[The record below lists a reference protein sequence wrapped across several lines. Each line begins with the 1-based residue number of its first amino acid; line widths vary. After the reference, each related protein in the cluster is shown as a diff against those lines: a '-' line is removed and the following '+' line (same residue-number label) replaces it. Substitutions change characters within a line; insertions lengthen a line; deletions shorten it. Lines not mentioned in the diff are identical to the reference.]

1 MILHSLGHAKL
12 ILCYTKL
19 LFSVI
24 NCIKLEFVVIVNT
37 QVYKMQYYTAVLLY
51 IKQRTRSQIE
61 NRKMDTNSFFFI
73 IFSLYSLSY
82 YVDGSGTFTG
92 GVSEVKNEKDRSY
105 YASKALQE
113 LEKSSDNSNARK
125 IVEVSIAIYRNQ

>member
-1 MILHSLGHAKL
+1 
-12 ILCYTKL
+12 
-19 LFSVI
+19 
-24 NCIKLEFVVIVNT
+24 
-37 QVYKMQYYTAVLLY
+37 
-51 IKQRTRSQIE
+51 
-61 NRKMDTNSFFFI
+61 MDTNSFFFI